1 MKRYNF
7 KQEVHNLKDRLCN
20 LSEAFFHV
28 NPKVESIEF
37 EHPFIVYDREEDYN
51 GSIIRVPCVVTG
63 MNKHC
68 VLQGRDTNDDGWELN
83 ICDITD
89 VMEMAHI
96 LDALYDGRFKVDMFE
111 DELEYDLGGSE

>member
-7 KQEVHNLKDRLCN
+7 KQEVHNLKERLC
-20 LSEAFFHV
+20 
-28 NPKVESIEF
+28 
-37 EHPFIVYDREEDYN
+37 IVYDREEDYN

-68 VLQGRDTNDDGWELN
+68 VLQGRDSGDDQWELN

-96 LDALYDGRFKVDMFE
+96 LDALYDGSFKVDMFE